1 MKNIKYE
8 KLFGIVFSLF
18 ILTFSVIFL
27 FSRKIEFSENENRYL
42 ASFPHLSF
50 FNLQS
55 GKLTEGIENYL
66 ADHFPFR
73 DFFMSVKTK
82 TELTIGKEMIDD
94 VYIGSDE
101 YLIQNYQKPENGNKI
116 VDVLNQFYGDMNYI
130 NMNLMLV
137 PTSIT
142 INEEK
147 LPSYAPTYSQVE
159 EMNAIY
165 SKIKFDTIDVTEA
178 LRNGN
183 QEYQMFY
190 RLDHHWT
197 SYGAYY
203 AYLEFCK
210 SNNITPLAI
219 TEFDIQEVTDN
230 FNGTLYSKTNLYTL
244 TPDKIH
250 IFIPKNHNYEVNYVF
265 SNRITDTL
273 YEEKYLDQK
282 DKYSYFLDN
291 NHPLITI
298 TNQDIHN
305 GKELLIIKD
314 SYANSMIPFLVNHY
328 EKVHVIDPRF
338 YKFSIE
344 DYLRENT
351 NIRDLLILYN
361 MNTID
366 QDLGI
371 LTIG

>member
-1 MKNIKYE
+1 MKNVKYY
-8 KLFGIVFSLF
+8 KLLGIVLSLF
-18 ILTFSVIFL
+18 VITFTILFL
-27 FSRKIEFSENENRYL
+27 FQKKVTFSENENRYL
-42 ASFPHLSF
+42 SKFPTFSFE
-50 FNLQS
+50 NLKS
-55 GKLTEGIENYL
+55 GKYTEGMKDYL
-66 ADHFPFR
+66 SDHFPFR

-82 TELTIGKEMIDD
+82 TDLMSGKELINNVYIGKE
-94 VYIGSDE
+94 E
-101 YLIQNYQKPENGNKI
+101 YLLENYKKPVNSNRI
-116 VDVLNQFYGDMNYI
+116 IDVLNKFYGDMNYI

-142 INEEK
+142 INASK
-147 LPSYAPTYSQVE
+147 LPKNAPTYSQTE
-159 EMNAIY
+159 EINNIY
-165 SKIKFDTIDVTEA
+165 SKIKFDTIDVTDA
-178 LRNGN
+178 LERGN
-183 QEYQMFY
+183 QDYQMFY

-210 SNNITPLAI
+210 ANDLKPLDI
-219 TEFDIQEVTDN
+219 TEFDIQEVTSD

-250 IFIPKNHNYEVNYVF
+250 IFIPKNHNYEVNYV
-265 SNRITDTL
+265 STKRVTDTL
-273 YEEKYLDQK
+273 YEEKYLQEK

-298 TNQDIHN
+298 TNKEIHN
-305 GKELLIIKD
+305 GKELLVIKD

-338 YKFSIE
+338 YKLSIE
-344 DYLRENT
+344 DYLKENS
-351 NIRDLLILYN
+351 NIKDLLILYN

-371 LTIG
+371 LTIS